1 MIDVSNMWMWVA
13 LAFYVLGMAG
23 YAMFIRDHRRL
34 TNEDCIGLAVWPAVT
49 LFGVGIEILKTIQ
62 TRKKK
67 KQ

>member
-13 LAFYVLGMAG
+13 LAFYVLGLVG
-23 YAMFIRDHRRL
+23 YALFILDHRRL
-34 TNEDCIGLAVWPAVT
+34 TNEDFVGLAVWPAVT